1 MPGPLSKAIAKK
13 VSGAL
18 GAKAKGEGLMPRRK
32 MSDKYGYKTASY
44 HTRKKANVERV
55 HLGLKEKPGRY

>member
-1 MPGPLSKAIAKK
+1 MPGPLAKAVAKK

-32 MSDKYGYKTASY
+32 MSGKYGHKTASY
-44 HTRKKANVERV
+44 HARKTANVERV
-55 HLGLKEKPGRY
+55 HLGLKAKPGRY